1 MKYYKL
7 NVKKRMKYLKDLF
20 EQYALE
26 LGQIINNAK
35 SIIFSGSITPGRLSL
50 IV

>member
-7 NVKKRMKYLKDLF
+7 NVKKRMKYLKELF

-26 LGQIINNAK
+26 SGQIINNAK
-35 SIIFSGSITPGRLSL
+35 STIFSGSITHGRLSL